1 MLPRTSRLRRTLV
14 AAFGALVLSAAAPP
28 LATPAHAQT
37 TDEINQAR
45 TLAKDGFTAYK
56 ASDFKKA
63 LALFEQARKL
73 YPSAQIL
80 RLNGYSL
87 LALEQWEK
95 AADLMD
101 ASVTSTVGPLEA
113 DDKKDVAEN
122 LAKAMIHLGTLQ
134 VTTTVAGAE
143 LYIDERPVLSLPL
156 DKPVR
161 LLAGKH
167 KLVVKAPEHTDAQQ
181 EVTLEGN
188 GKLTEVKLSP
198 VLIPKKVEAP
208 PPPPPKPPPPPPPP
222 KGWIPMQYQIGLI
235 ASGAGL
241 ALGVGAI
248 VTGAGAVHLTDQVN
262 RDIDLHKKNY
272 GENCDKHP
280 TLLRDCQFDRFVI
293 NFDSDRANT
302 LTNIALGTG
311 IAGGVLLAG
320 GVTLFLFAP
329 EGPLGPKPKPAPADT
344 ESPPKAAA
352 RPTAMC
358 APLLTGGL
366 TCAGTF

>member
-1 MLPRTSRLRRTLV
+1 MLPRTSRLRRALV
-14 AAFGALVLSAAAPP
+14 AALGALAISAAVLPEPTAR
-28 LATPAHAQT
+28 AQT

-45 TLAKDGFTAYK
+45 TLAKDGFAAYK

-101 ASVTSTVGPLEA
+101 AAVASTVGPLEA

-134 VTTTVAGAE
+134 VTTTVPGAE
-143 LYIDERPVLSLPL
+143 LYIDDLPVLALPL
-156 DKPVR
+156 SKPVR

-167 KLVVKAPEHTDAQQ
+167 KLTVKAAEHTDAQQ
-181 EVTLEGN
+181 DITLEGN

-198 VLIPKKVEAP
+198 VPIPKKIEAP
-208 PPPPPKPPPPPPPP
+208 PPPPPKPLPPPPPP

-241 ALGVGAI
+241 ALGVGAV
-248 VTGAGAVHLTDQVN
+248 VTGAGAAHLTDQVN
-262 RDIDLHKKNY
+262 RDITLHNQNY
-272 GENCDKHP
+272 GESCEKHP
-280 TLLRDCQFDRFVI
+280 GLVRECQFDREVI
-293 NFDSDRANT
+293 NYDSDRANT
-302 LTNIALGTG
+302 LANIGLGTG

-320 GVTLFLFAP
+320 GITLFLFAP
-329 EGPLGPKPKPAPADT
+329 EGPLGPKPRPAAPQDT
-344 ESPPKAAA
+344 ESPPKPAA
-352 RPTAMC
+352 RTALC
-358 APLLTGGL
+358 APLVTGGL